1 MSPTKASPPPAA
13 ANPSAGSRILG
24 SLRDSAGEIVFGME
38 DGTVSIF
45 GLVFGV
51 AASAPSSHAVL
62 LAGATGA
69 AAAAVSMMAGTYLDV
84 ESSNDTR
91 AAALE
96 QRAAARQADPDE
108 AWNDGR
114 ARLQAAG
121 FGAAEIDT
129 VVGILHRHPETAD
142 EVDAAFGLGIAPAPP
157 QQPLVQA
164 MWMFVADLFAATVP
178 VLPFAWLALSSA
190 RLVSMAVT
198 AVLLVLLGV
207 GRARIASKP
216 VIPTTLETLGIA
228 VGAAAAG
235 VLVGRLIS

>member
-1 MSPTKASPPPAA
+1 MTSTSEMPTTPTATASL
-13 ANPSAGSRILG
+13 GSRVLG

-84 ESSNDTR
+84 ESSNDKR

-96 QRAAARQADPDE
+96 QRAAIRESDPDQL
-108 AWNDGR
+108 WDDGR
-114 ARLQAAG
+114 VRLKAAG
-121 FGAAEIDT
+121 FGPDEIDT

-142 EVDAAFGLGIAPAPP
+142 DVDAAFGLGIAPTEP
-157 QQPLVQA
+157 QNPLVQA
-164 MWMFVADLFAATVP
+164 SWMFIADLVAATIP

-190 RLVSMAVT
+190 RIVSMIVT
-198 AVLLVLLGV
+198 AILLVLLGV
-207 GRARIASKP
+207 GRARIGSKAML
-216 VIPTTLETLGIA
+216 PTTLETLGIA

-235 VLVGRLIS
+235 VIVGRLIS